1 VAELPDPAIEAML
14 LRARRPCCAKAIAGV
29 RGRRHPFFGFKSK
42 HVCCIVHSSAIS
54 TGPRLST
61 VESTSIMLFHLS
73 ALSVIVAIALGTLP
87 PAEITSSLL
96 ARSSPLP
103 ALLYPQNKSSPPVV
117 YYFRAR
123 LIPLI
128 APYLPTALGARLSNY
143 TPLSSFSF
151 SDQAAAGMSSRNF
164 DLEQNLGEGSS
175 ENRLGLDEGG
185 VEEVRRIM

>member
-1 VAELPDPAIEAML
+1 
-14 LRARRPCCAKAIAGV
+14 
-29 RGRRHPFFGFKSK
+29 
-42 HVCCIVHSSAIS
+42 
-54 TGPRLST
+54 
-61 VESTSIMLFHLS
+61 MLFHLS
-73 ALSVIVAIALGTLP
+73 ALSVIVTIVLGMSASHP
-87 PAEITSSLL
+87 FEPNPHVPSHSASSFPQRRNSPAV
-96 ARSSPLP
+96 A
-103 ALLYPQNKSSPPVV
+103 

-128 APYLPTALGARLSNY
+128 APYLPTSIGARLSNY